1 MVISESQLRQVCR
14 NTKQKYEAFQRNGFV
29 LPTFTSSIVNNLY
42 LDKVSIQQLTTT
54 ACMVG
59 QGRRDLDPPNL
70 RVTAVSRQ

>member
-59 QGRRDLDPPNL
+59 QGRRDLDPSDFFLEALP
-70 RVTAVSRQ
+70 QQ